1 MNDNLPTVW
10 DAEPHTLAKHGILKK
25 YLQAWMAILAR
36 QSALLPRGSK
46 SILYVDG
53 FAGPGVYKGGEEGSP
68 IVAIRTA
75 VDHTGNLPVPV
86 RFLFVELELARFQSL
101 QQQLAK
107 LQPMIQASKQVG
119 SAEARQGDCTEVL
132 SAIVDNPN
140 QFGGKFGPAMV
151 FLDQFGY
158 SQVPIAL
165 VAKIMAWDQ
174 CEVLSYLNWDHL
186 NRYLSDPTK
195 AAGITGAFGT
205 EDWKQAIHMPG
216 DQRRTF
222 LLKLYREALI
232 TKGGSK
238 YVLDFAMYGRNNTL
252 LYWLFFSTNH
262 IRGLEEMK
270 KAMWSMDESGGFRFS
285 DRDNPGQLL
294 LLKGL
299 DDTWLA
305 EELSRR
311 LAGKTL
317 TVEEVKNFVL
327 TETPHYLFKG
337 ALRKL
342 EMESKVM
349 KPEAPRIGRKPG
361 TYPDEDLGMKLV
373 FAGPGLFAA

>member
-1 MNDNLPTVW
+1 MRL
-10 DAEPHTLAKHGILKK
+10 
-25 YLQAWMAILAR
+25 
-36 QSALLPRGSK
+36 
-46 SILYVDG
+46 
-53 FAGPGVYKGGEEGSP
+53 
-68 IVAIRTA
+68 
-75 VDHTGNLPVPV
+75 
-86 RFLFVELELARFQSL
+86 
-101 QQQLAK
+101 
-107 LQPMIQASKQVG
+107 VG

-232 TKGGSK
+232 TRGGSK

>member
-1 MNDNLPTVW
+1 MNDKLPTVW

-36 QSALLPRGSK
+36 QSALIPKGSK

-86 RFLFVELELARFQSL
+86 RFLFVELEPARFQSL

-107 LQPMIQASKQVG
+107 LQPMIQASKQVA
-119 SAEARQGDCTEVL
+119 SAEARRGDCTEVL

-140 QFGGKFGPAMV
+140 QFGGNFGPAMV

-158 SQVPIAL
+158 SQVPINL

-186 NRYLSDPTK
+186 NRYLSDPSK

-205 EDWKQAIHMPG
+205 EDWKQAIQMPG

-222 LLKLYREALI
+222 LLQLYRDALI

-238 YVLDFAMYGRNNTL
+238 YVLDFAMYGRNDSL

-285 DRDNPGQLL
+285 DHDHPGQLL

-299 DDTWLA
+299 DDAWLA
-305 EELSRR
+305 DELTRR
-311 LAGKTL
+311 LAGRTL
-317 TVEEVKNFVL
+317 TVEDVRIFVL

-337 ALRKL
+337 ALRRL
-342 EMESKVM
+342 EMDSKVVQ
-349 KPEAPRIGRKPG
+349 PVSPRVGRKPG
-361 TYPDEDLGMKLV
+361 TYPEDDLGMKLC
-373 FAGPGLFAA
+373 FAGPGLFSE